1 MVTGDRGTLSTRRG
15 RSNLPSPALVASL
28 SPHFAAKLS
37 RETWDFVPWAR
48 FKSELAQRRCR
59 PGARSHDIFL
69 EEWVTSI
76 AGRFG
81 FRLSDASALGSPF
94 RPDEMRANC
103 SWAALDEKA
112 AQSNPAGPSEAFG
125 AAVWSRAVALS
136 LCFSS
141 QSRPTANCLKSFRSE
156 PTGSLRARRSASAA
170 CFLSGETGMSDGC
183 FI

>member
-1 MVTGDRGTLSTRRG
+1 VPLPLVTGDRGALSTRRG

-59 PGARSHDIFL
+59 PGAGSHDIFL
-69 EEWVTSI
+69 EEWVTLI

-81 FRLSDASALGSPF
+81 FRLSDASALGAPF

-103 SWAALDEKA
+103 SWAALDEEA
-112 AQSNPAGPSEAFG
+112 AQSNPAGPSEPLEQPCGLARLRSVSVFQ
-125 AAVWSRAVALS
+125 ARAGRQPIVS
-136 LCFSS
+136 NHFDR
-141 QSRPTANCLKSFRSE
+141 SRPGACAR
-156 PTGSLRARRSASAA
+156 GGARLRPAS
-170 CFLSGETGMSDGC
+170 
-183 FI
+183 